1 MPPKD
6 PMVRKLRS
14 QTAAHASWANTLDR
28 PARTAAARAKRAA
41 KYEERAREM
50 HPNATE
56 TQIAQVAEH
65 LMKAEMT
72 AMSLKAAMAR
82 KQKAAERAAV

>member
-28 PARTAAARAKRAA
+28 SARTAKAREARAAR
-41 KYEERAREM
+41 YEEQAREK
-50 HPNATE
+50 HPNATDE
-56 TQIAQVAEH
+56 QIAAAAEQ
-65 LMKAEMT
+65 LMKAEMY
-72 AMSLKAAMAR
+72 AMSLKAVMAR
-82 KQKAAERAAV
+82 KRKAAARAAA